1 MKRLFLLI
9 AALALL
15 AISCQALTSSANPTV
30 VISTPVQVQVSPIP
44 LTQPPQPATPA
55 PADNTSPTPNQA
67 SPNTASSADEPFI
80 IRGEITYTSPFFLN
94 SAAEPFV
101 MLEDEAGFVKRDKEF
116 KFPLPSQVLGPV
128 DLVGDGKLNYTL
140 LLPEIPQ
147 GTYVDVDN
155 NGQQDRGVQV
165 FVVAYWSNTWGDP
178 FLETRDGEGWSTGYA
193 STLTDPDRDDEIT
206 GGKMVIWAPDD
217 QQSFPTGFGPD
228 NKLFT
233 DDDPT
238 APVPAGYS
246 IVDLDTQPF
255 TLTKQSETEITLNE
269 GVGAVTDYSTLSYTD
284 AFEALFEKASR
295 EYPFTQ
301 DKGIDWNQLHDH
313 FSPIVAAAKNDAD
326 FYRAIRDFTYAIPDG
341 HVGVSIDPQVFY
353 DDAGGSFGMTLAEL
367 SDGSV
372 VVTHVLPGLPAEAA
386 GIEVG
391 AEIIAWNGKP
401 VSEAIDNVIPY
412 FGPYSTETARR
423 VNQVIFLTRTS
434 VGNQVDV
441 EFSNPGDTNSH
452 NVSMQAVVDYD
463 SLFQS
468 IPSFNEDALG
478 LPIEAKTLA
487 DSGGLAYIRMNT
499 FSDDYNLMA
508 RLWERAIKSLIDNKT
523 PGVILDLRQ
532 NPGGSS
538 GLARDFA
545 GYFYTQPET
554 LYRRSYYNNE
564 TGQFEYVDPPFDILP
579 GPENYSGPIAVLVS
593 TDCVSA
599 CEGFVYSL
607 TQLDNVTVVG
617 NTPSAGAFGEV
628 GRGQYDLPGGLSMQF
643 PTGRSETPDGNLLIE
658 GTGIKPDILV
668 PVTVDS
674 AINGV
679 DSVLQAAIDTL
690 Q

>member
-55 PADNTSPTPNQA
+55 PAENTSPTPNQA
-67 SPNTASSADEPFI
+67 SPNTARSADEPFI

-401 VSEAIDNVIPY
+401 VSEAIDTVIPY

>member
-55 PADNTSPTPNQA
+55 PAENTSPTPNQA

-217 QQSFPTGFGPD
+217 QQSFPTGFGTD

-326 FYRAIRDFTYAIPDG
+326 FYRAIRDFTYTIPDG

-401 VSEAIDNVIPY
+401 VSEAIDTVIPY